1 MEIIK
6 REISIRDVV
15 PNGNINIKINLT
27 QNIDGLGMLTDL
39 PLDSYSLHQTS
50 KPNIDLTFEHPTN
63 SELIKH
69 YKKGDRII
77 MASDS
82 KLDSVRSY
90 KEGTPYIPGFDI
102 NRDSYDNYEWSPID
116 GVSRVTSTGATGVEI
131 TYVVDTKKDVN
142 IGTSG
147 QTTGILYV
155 DNPEGGLDI
164 NETLDSAEMTTR
176 VEYMSEGWNSS
187 NTSIDPVIQEEYLL
201 GIISAPEVN
210 SDVFIDRGA
219 TSILDKHL
227 RLSEIESLAHLT
239 KYGNGFYN
247 INKE

>member
-6 REISIRDVV
+6 REISLRDVV
-15 PNGNINIKINLT
+15 PNGSIYIKLNLT
-27 QNIDGLGMLTDL
+27 QNIDGLGQLTDL
-39 PLDSYSLHQTS
+39 TYGDYTLYKTS
-50 KPNIDLTFEHPTN
+50 DPNTDLTFEHPDDYQ
-63 SELIKH
+63 KH
-69 YKKGDRII
+69 YKKGDKII

-82 KLDSVRSY
+82 KLTSVRSY
-90 KEGTPYIPGFDI
+90 KEGEPYIPGFDI
-102 NRDSYDNYEWSPID
+102 NRDSYDNYGWSPID
-116 GVSRVTSTGATGVEI
+116 GVSRVTSTGSTGVEI
-131 TYVVDTKKDVN
+131 TYVIDAKKDIN

-155 DNPEGGLDI
+155 DNPEGGI
-164 NETLDSAEMTTR
+164 ESNQTLDSYEMTTR
-176 VEYMSEGWNSS
+176 VEYMSEGWNTT
-187 NTSIDPVIQEEYLL
+187 NISIDPQIQEEYLL

-210 SDVFIDRGA
+210 SDVFIDRGV

-227 RLSEIESLAHLT
+227 RLSEIENLAHLT